1 MTTKRFSLSLALLA
15 AVVAVAPASAQA
27 TIARGMTADQ
37 VRAAF
42 GAPATTRE
50 SGVWTYWYYL
60 NGCAVRCGSDDVV
73 FFRDDRV
80 VAAVLRTRR
89 RTIAGP
95 RADDALEQAGGA
107 DQNGSVSPASGGRAV
122 VGGLRVDGPPAQ
134 RTEVIVVPGDAPR
147 RDTTIVP
154 GTAAGTGIR
163 AREARPGEAPAIV
176 IGGTAGQNATGGVS
190 DGTTVFPRARPV
202 NTAPPSGTVA
212 VPAGEPTSI
221 DRANQ
226 RLQQDRANEESSID
240 RAARRR
246 AADQANEESSIDRA
260 ARRNA
265 EERGVDPATA
275 ERLQIIQATS
285 QPAVA
290 SPTVVPT
297 PAVPATTTAPAAT
310 TTPAATRPATT
321 GSQTTGNST
330 TTGNP
335 TTGSGTTKMPAQPI
349 NRTP

>member
-15 AVVAVAPASAQA
+15 AVVAAAPAQAQA
-27 TIARGMTADQ
+27 VISRGMTADQ

-107 DQNGSVSPASGGRAV
+107 DQNGAVSVPATGGRAV
-122 VGGLRVDGPPAQ
+122 VGGVRVDGPPPA
-134 RTEVIVVPGDAPR
+134 RTEVINVPGNAPRPETVITPGDAP
-147 RDTTIVP
+147 
-154 GTAAGTGIR
+154 TAAESGVR
-163 AREARPGEAPAIV
+163 AREARPGEAPTIV

-190 DGTTVFPRARPV
+190 DGTTVFPRARAT
-202 NTAPPSGTVA
+202 NTAPAGGVTTA
-212 VPAGEPTSI
+212 PAGEPTSI

-226 RLQQDRANEESSID
+226 RLQEDRANEESSID

-246 AADQANEESSIDRA
+246 AADQANEETSIERA
-260 ARRNA
+260 SRRNA
-265 EERGVDPATA
+265 EERGVDPAVA

-297 PAVPATTTAPAAT
+297 PAVTPTTTTPAAASPAATGTSGTTGNPSTGGRTTTAPAT
-310 TTPAATRPATT
+310 
-321 GSQTTGNST
+321 
-330 TTGNP
+330 
-335 TTGSGTTKMPAQPI
+335 PAQPI